1 MTPGFN
7 EFIAL
12 LNRDL
17 RLEYMAVIQY
27 TQHFGMLNPRAVT
40 LGEHL
45 QNLAGDELAH
55 ALILAEQIRLL
66 GGRPDVHS
74 PRARTSEKPL
84 ALLAQDRKGEQD
96 AIVRYQSRI
105 VQAEALGLDSLAQIL
120 RHILAIEERHLEL
133 LDNLIG
139 NVSRD

>member
-1 MTPGFN
+1 MTPSLE
-7 EFIAL
+7 EFITL

-27 TQHFGMLNPRAVT
+27 TQHFGMLNPRAAA
-40 LGEHL
+40 LGEQL

-66 GGRPDVHS
+66 GGRPDVHT
-74 PRARTSEKPL
+74 PRARTSDDPL
-84 ALLAQDRKGEQD
+84 TLLGQDRRGEQD
-96 AIVRYQSRI
+96 AIARYQTRI
-105 VQAEALGLDSLAQIL
+105 FQAEALGLDSLAQIL

-133 LDNLIG
+133 LDSLI
-139 NVSRD
+139 SS